1 MSTSTVTSRIPR
13 GLGVVGAVGAVF
25 LLLPLLGIA
34 RRVAWS
40 SLWEQLSSPQVTEA
54 LRLSL
59 LASIAATVCAL
70 ILGFPLAW
78 LLARANFRGRSL
90 LRALVTLP
98 MVMPPVVGGIALLGV
113 YGRTNGLLGS
123 FLYETFDLQ
132 VTFSLTAVVI
142 AETFVAL
149 PFLVLAIEG
158 GLRSIDSRHEES
170 AAVMGAGP
178 WQRLSLVTL
187 RLLRPS
193 LIAGVAVAWARALG
207 EFGATITFAGNI
219 EGRTQTTPLAVYML
233 LESDPEAAYALS
245 LVLVLVCVGVLFA
258 LRGQWLGRRS

>member
-1 MSTSTVTSRIPR
+1 MASSTVTSRTPR
-13 GLGVVGAVGAVF
+13 GLGAIGVIGALF
-25 LLLPLLGIA
+25 LVLPLFGIV
-34 RRVAWS
+34 RRVAWT
-40 SLWEQLSSPQVTEA
+40 SLWEQLTSTQVTEA

-59 LASIAATVCAL
+59 LASVLATLCAL

-78 LLARANFRGRSL
+78 LLARAHFRGRAL

-123 FLYETFDLQ
+123 FLFDTFGVQ

-158 GLRSIDSRHEES
+158 GLRSIDPRHEEA

-178 WQRLSLVTL
+178 WQRMSHVTF

-193 LIAGVAVAWARALG
+193 LVAGVAVAWARALG

-219 EGRTQTTPLAVYML
+219 ESRTQTTPLAVYML
-233 LESDPEAAYALS
+233 LESEPEAAYALS
-245 LVLVLVCVGVLFA
+245 LVLVVVCVAVLFA
-258 LRGQWLGRRS
+258 LRDQWLGRRS

>member
-1 MSTSTVTSRIPR
+1 MSTSSVTSRIPR
-13 GLGVVGAVGAVF
+13 GLGALGAIAAAF
-25 LLLPLLGIA
+25 LLLPLVGIV

-40 SLWEQLSSPQVTEA
+40 SLWQQLTSQQITDA
-54 LRLSL
+54 LHLSL
-59 LASIAATVCAL
+59 TASVLATMCAL

-98 MVMPPVVGGIALLGV
+98 MVMPPLVGGIALLGV
-113 YGRTNGLLGS
+113 YGRTNGLLGT
-123 FLYETFDLQ
+123 FLYDTFGIQ

-158 GLRSIDSRHEES
+158 GLRGIDPRHEEA

-178 WQRLSLVTL
+178 WQRMSLVTL

-193 LIAGVAVAWARALG
+193 LIAGIAVAWARALG

-233 LESDPEAAYALS
+233 LESEPEAAYALS

-258 LRGQWLGRRS
+258 LRDQWLGRRS

>member
-1 MSTSTVTSRIPR
+1 MASSTVTSRTPR
-13 GLGVVGAVGAVF
+13 GLGAIGVIGALF
-25 LLLPLLGIA
+25 LVLPLFGIV
-34 RRVAWS
+34 RRVAWT
-40 SLWEQLSSPQVTEA
+40 SLWEQLTSTQVTEA

-59 LASIAATVCAL
+59 LASVLATLCAL

-78 LLARANFRGRSL
+78 LLARAHFRGRAL

-123 FLYETFDLQ
+123 FLFDTFGVQ

-158 GLRSIDSRHEES
+158 GLRSIDPRHEEA

-178 WQRLSLVTL
+178 WQRMSHVTF

-193 LIAGVAVAWARALG
+193 LVAGVAVAWARALG

-233 LESDPEAAYALS
+233 LESEPEAAYALS
-245 LVLVLVCVGVLFA
+245 LVLVVVCVAVLFA
-258 LRGQWLGRRS
+258 LRDQWLGIRS

>member
-1 MSTSTVTSRIPR
+1 MLPSTVTSRTPR
-13 GLGVVGAVGAVF
+13 GLTVVAALGAVF
-25 LLLPLLGIA
+25 LLLPLLGIV

-40 SLWEQLSSPQVTEA
+40 SLWQQLTSPQVTEA

-59 LASIAATVCAL
+59 LASILATLCAL
-70 ILGFPLAW
+70 VLGFPLAW
-78 LLARANFRGRSL
+78 ILARANLRGRSL

-123 FLYETFDLQ
+123 FFYDTFGVQ

-158 GLRSIDSRHEES
+158 GLRSIDLRYEES

-178 WQRLSLVTL
+178 WQRLTLVTFK
-187 RLLRPS
+187 LLRPS

-258 LRGQWLGRRS
+258 LRDQWLGRRS

>member
-1 MSTSTVTSRIPR
+1 MASSTVTSRTPR
-13 GLGVVGAVGAVF
+13 GLGAIGVIGALF
-25 LLLPLLGIA
+25 LVLPLFGIV
-34 RRVAWS
+34 RRVAWT
-40 SLWEQLSSPQVTEA
+40 SLWEQLTSTQVTEA

-59 LASIAATVCAL
+59 LASVLATLCAL

-78 LLARANFRGRSL
+78 LLARAHFRGRAL

-123 FLYETFDLQ
+123 FLFDTFGVQ

-158 GLRSIDSRHEES
+158 GLRSIEPHHEEA

-178 WQRLSLVTL
+178 WQRMSHVTF

-193 LIAGVAVAWARALG
+193 LVAGVAVAWARALG

-233 LESDPEAAYALS
+233 LESEPEAAYALS
-245 LVLVLVCVGVLFA
+245 LVLVVVCVAVLFA
-258 LRGQWLGRRS
+258 LRDQWLGRRS

>member
-1 MSTSTVTSRIPR
+1 MASSTVTSRTPR
-13 GLGVVGAVGAVF
+13 GLGAIGVIGALF
-25 LLLPLLGIA
+25 LVLPLFGIV
-34 RRVAWS
+34 RRVAWT
-40 SLWEQLSSPQVTEA
+40 SLWEQLTSTQVTEA

-59 LASIAATVCAL
+59 LASVLATLCAL

-78 LLARANFRGRSL
+78 LLARAHFRGRAL

-123 FLYETFDLQ
+123 FLFDTFGVQ

-158 GLRSIDSRHEES
+158 GLRSIDPRHEEA

-178 WQRLSLVTL
+178 WQQMSHVTF

-193 LIAGVAVAWARALG
+193 LVAGVAVAWARALG

-233 LESDPEAAYALS
+233 LESEPEAAYALS
-245 LVLVLVCVGVLFA
+245 LVLVVVCVAVLFA
-258 LRGQWLGRRS
+258 LRDQWLGRRS

>member
-1 MSTSTVTSRIPR
+1 MASSTVTSRTPR
-13 GLGVVGAVGAVF
+13 GLGAIGVIGALF
-25 LLLPLLGIA
+25 LVLPLFGIV
-34 RRVAWS
+34 RRVAWT
-40 SLWEQLSSPQVTEA
+40 SLWEQLTSTQVTEA

-59 LASIAATVCAL
+59 LASVLATLCAL

-78 LLARANFRGRSL
+78 LLARAHFRGRAL

-123 FLYETFDLQ
+123 FLFDTFGVQ

-158 GLRSIDSRHEES
+158 GLRSIDPRHEEA

-178 WQRLSLVTL
+178 WQQMSHVTF

-193 LIAGVAVAWARALG
+193 LVAGVAVAWARALG

-219 EGRTQTTPLAVYML
+219 ESRTQTTPLAVYML
-233 LESDPEAAYALS
+233 LESEPEAAYALS
-245 LVLVLVCVGVLFA
+245 LVLVVVCVAVLFA
-258 LRGQWLGRRS
+258 LRDQWLGRRS